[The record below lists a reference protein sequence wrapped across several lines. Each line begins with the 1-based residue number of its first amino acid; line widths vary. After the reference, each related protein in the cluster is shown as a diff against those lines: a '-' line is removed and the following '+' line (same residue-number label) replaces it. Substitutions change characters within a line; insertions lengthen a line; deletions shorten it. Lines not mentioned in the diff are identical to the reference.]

1 MRHEPTPAEAVLW
14 EKLRHKRLLGFRFRR
29 QHPIDRHVVDF
40 YCPDARLVIEIDG
53 PVHDST
59 KAEDESRQRHLEDLG
74 YRLIRFTNDVVIR
87 SPDKVLDQI
96 SAMLAD
102 HRPK

>member
-14 EKLRHKRLLGFRFRR
+14 EKLRDKQLLGFRFRR

-53 PVHDST
+53 PAHDGKET
-59 KAEDESRQRHLEDLG
+59 EDQARHAHLEDLG
-74 YRLIRFTNDVVIR
+74 YRLIRFTNNVVIR